1 MMAEWAPKRFWK
13 EASVAE
19 AEGGWAVRLDGRP
32 VRTPA
37 KAPLVLPTRALAE
50 AVAAEW
56 DAQVEVV
63 DPRSMPFTR
72 TANAAI
78 DKVAPQFDDVA
89 RMLADYGDAD
99 LLCYRAEGP
108 EALVTRQAAGWDPL
122 LDWAAEVLQ
131 APLTPVAGVM
141 HAPQPGESLRA
152 LGNRVFA
159 LTPFELAAFHDLVT
173 ISGSLVIGFA
183 VIEGHRPVAELWAA
197 SLIDDVW
204 EEEVWGPDEEAA
216 ERLRARRKAFF
227 QAAEFHRLVQ
237 G

>member
-1 MMAEWAPKRFWK
+1 MAEWAPKRFWK

-19 AEGGWAVRLDGRP
+19 ADGGWTVRLDGRA

-56 DAQVEVV
+56 DAQVEKV
-63 DPRSMPFTR
+63 DPLSMPFTR

-78 DKVAPQFDDVA
+78 DKVTPQFDDVA
-89 RMLADYGDAD
+89 RMLSDYGDAD
-99 LLCYRAEGP
+99 LTCYRAEGP
-108 EALVTRQAAGWDPL
+108 EALVVRQAEGWDPL
-122 LDWAAEVLQ
+122 LDWAAEVLE
-131 APLTPVAGVM
+131 APLNPVAGVM

-173 ISGSLVIGFA
+173 ISGSLVIAFA
-183 VIEGHRPVAELWAA
+183 VLERHRPVEELWAA
-197 SLIDDVW
+197 SLIDDTW
-204 EEEVWGPDEEAA
+204 QEEIWGADEEAA
-216 ERLRARRKAFF
+216 ERLEARRKSFF
-227 QAAEFHRLVQ
+227 HAAEFYRLAQ